1 MLKKIAALLS
11 CLLLSLSLSGCVS
24 SPNAG
29 LQSYIDNI
37 DGYGFLYPIGWVQVQ
52 LSQDGGPDVVFH
64 DIINPSENVSVVI
77 NAVPDGKSLAEL
89 GTPSEVGYNLQKNAL
104 APEGS
109 GRVAE
114 LIDAQER
121 MSGETPYYQFE
132 YLVHLPNQERH
143 DMASVVVH
151 RGQLY
156 TINASTTENRWKRM
170 QGILKEVVTSFT
182 VS

>member
-1 MLKKIAALLS
+1 M
-11 CLLLSLSLSGCVS
+11 LSLSLGGCVS

-37 DGYGFLYPIGWVQVQ
+37 DGYGFLYPVGWVQVQ
-52 LSQDGGPDVVFH
+52 LTQDGGPDVVFH
-64 DIINPSENVSVVI
+64 DIINPSENVSVVL
-77 NAVPDGKSLAEL
+77 NAVPDGKSLTEL
-89 GTPSEVGYNLQKNAL
+89 GTPSEVGYSLQRNAL

-109 GRVAE
+109 GRTAE

-121 MSGETPYYQFE
+121 VSGETPYYQLE

-143 DMASVVVH
+143 NIATVVVH

-156 TINASTTENRWKRM
+156 TINASTTERRWSRM
-170 QGILKEVVTSFT
+170 KGIMTEVVNSFT